1 MVKSKSSSFFEF
13 DLVVEDMDKLLK
25 LVPSGVPLIK
35 PLQSV
40 LRSETE
46 LLNVT
51 RQQLVKMWQS
61 KIAAKRNIKLMPTK
75 ISP

>member
-46 LLNVT
+46 LPNVT
-51 RQQLVKMWQS
+51 RQQLVKIWQS
-61 KIAAKRNIKLMPTK
+61 KIETKRNIKLMPT
-75 ISP
+75 INSP